1 MSAARSNR
9 NHVLKLTA
17 CAGPHP
23 ALSAPPRLLVQGR
36 HNNPDL
42 GERKHRE
49 HERATASVCGTVLC
63 GAHVA
68 WCGRGFL
75 SERAAGGLSL
85 NVCSRETR
93 ARAPGSGSKFG

>member
-42 GERKHRE
+42 GESTGNTSGPQLRCVE
-49 HERATASVCGTVLC
+49 LCSVVRTWRG
-63 GAHVA
+63 VA
-68 WCGRGFL
+68 VGFF
-75 SERAAGGLSL
+75 RF
-85 NVCSRETR
+85 
-93 ARAPGSGSKFG
+93 PGHDLKTSTHP